1 MKLKTRPV
9 AGIVCVM
16 ALGATLAACSS
27 GSSSSSSGTPAA
39 SASSTS
45 ALTTVS
51 VGDFPNSALTL
62 PFAIAQDQGYF
73 RDAGL
78 NVQAVSAASGPVLAS
93 ELIGG
98 STQIA
103 VEVPTNAF
111 PAMKQGEPL
120 VAMPPYGRL
129 DLAIVTPD
137 GSGVTSLKSLVG
149 KKIGVTALGSATETF
164 AEYVLQTPWHQPE
177 ERHLRRRRGAGDPG
191 SGAEQPC
198 HRRDGPVL
206 GHHRRGHRAR
216 HQADHPGELARRD
229 RGAAWRDRATV
240 LLVDHHE
247 LPVQPPG
254 GREGLLHRD
263 DAGDGLPGRQRE
275 PQRRPADHREAARR
289 PGLGRRRRS
298 GTRCT
303 TPGRRRSPRPGGTPT
318 SSCSSAARRPSR
330 SASTPA
336 TADPCRGEVRGP
348 GFTPGPRT
356 FPRAIRSRCSR
367 TAGGTTGRT
376 RSARRSRAAGRC
388 RTGSSGR

>member
-27 GSSSSSSGTPAA
+27 GSSSSSGSSPVA
-39 SASSTS
+39 SASGTS

-51 VGDFPNSALTL
+51 VGNFPNSALTL

-164 AEYVLQTPWHQPE
+164 AEYVLQLQGISPKSVTFVAV
-177 ERHLRRRRGAGDPG
+177 GA
-191 SGAEQPC
+191 
-198 HRRDGPVL
+198 
-206 GHHRRGHRAR
+206 
-216 HQADHPGELARRD
+216 LATQE
-229 RGAAWRDRATV
+229 AALSNHVIDATV
-240 LLVDHHE
+240 LSSDTIAAATAHGIKLVT
-247 LPVQPPG
+247 LASSLG
-254 GREGLLHRD
+254 GTAGQLGAIGLQSFWSTTPSYQ
-263 DAGDGLPGRQRE
+263 AGHPTVVKGFCTAMTRATAFLADNANRSAGLPTIEKLLGV
-275 PQRRPADHREAARR
+275 PA
-289 PGLGRRRRS
+289 
-298 GTRCT
+298 
-303 TPGRRRSPRPGGTPT
+303 
-318 SSCSSAARRPSR
+318 SAAGTVWDTVHD
-330 SASTPA
+330 AWA
-336 TADPCRGEVRGP
+336 TQIAATRWDANVKLFLGSPTALPIGQ
-348 GFTPGPRT
+348 FT
-356 FPRAIRSRCSR
+356 SNC
-367 TAGGTTGRT
+367 
-376 RSARRSRAAGRC
+376 
-388 RTGSSGR
+388 